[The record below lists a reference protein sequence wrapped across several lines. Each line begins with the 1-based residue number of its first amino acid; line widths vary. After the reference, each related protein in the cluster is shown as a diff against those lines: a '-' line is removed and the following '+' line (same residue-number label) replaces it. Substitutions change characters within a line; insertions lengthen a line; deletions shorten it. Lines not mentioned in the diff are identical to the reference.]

1 MNLTDPRTLCLI
13 LLMGAAIFLLLR
25 TRGQLARQR
34 RAADGDEAAIYAKMP
49 RVDSL
54 PDSLS
59 DDLAQWQVNMHETA
73 RQLSAQLD
81 TKLSLLQSLLADAER
96 AAERLESALDRAYPT
111 LPPGS
116 QAESLRPAAGHARD
130 MRFAPASESFHP
142 EPTATARLPDMP
154 PGPEASPH
162 DSEGVDLSA
171 ADAESP
177 RTTDRSR
184 RREEV
189 YGLADYG
196 FVAAEIARR
205 VGMPVGEVELML
217 SLRDSK

>member
-1 MNLTDPRTLCLI
+1 MNLTYLRTLCLI

-54 PDSLS
+54 PDGLS

-116 QAESLRPAAGHARD
+116 QAESLRPRRGTLATCGFAQPPN
-130 MRFAPASESFHP
+130 RF
-142 EPTATARLPDMP
+142 T
-154 PGPEASPH
+154 
-162 DSEGVDLSA
+162 
-171 ADAESP
+171 
-177 RTTDRSR
+177 RSQR
-184 RREEV
+184 RRR
-189 YGLADYG
+189 ACPTCHR
-196 FVAAEIARR
+196 ARKHRPMTRR
-205 VGMPVGEVELML
+205 V
-217 SLRDSK
+217 

>member
-1 MNLTDPRTLCLI
+1 MNLTDPRTFCLF
-13 LLMGAAIFLLLR
+13 LLVGAAVFLLLR

-34 RAADGDEAAIYAKMP
+34 RAAKGDEAAGYAEMP
-49 RVDSL
+49 KAASL
-54 PDSLS
+54 PDGLP

-81 TKLSLLQSLLADAER
+81 AKLSLLQSLLADVDR
-96 AAERLESALDRAYPT
+96 AAERLESALDRAHPT

-130 MRFAPASESFHP
+130 MRLVPASDSFNP
-142 EPTATARLPDMP
+142 EPTAKARLSGMP
-154 PGPEASPH
+154 PGFDASSP
-162 DSEGVDLSA
+162 DSEDAYLSA
-171 ADAESP
+171 ADAEPP

-196 FVAAEIARR
+196 FAAAEIARR
-205 VGMPVGEVELML
+205 VGMPMGEVELML